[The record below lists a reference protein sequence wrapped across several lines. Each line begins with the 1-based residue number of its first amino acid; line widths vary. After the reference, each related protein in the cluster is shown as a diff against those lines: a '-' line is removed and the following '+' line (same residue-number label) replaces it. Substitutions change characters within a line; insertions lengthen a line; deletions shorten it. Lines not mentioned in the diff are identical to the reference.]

1 MDMRDSIR
9 PNGQRPSW
17 PPKANQQPGGG
28 PHEGQVRANSFFIF
42 FHLMNL
48 DKRNFTLTFCTSY
61 KHGFHL
67 AVTFFD

>member
-28 PHEGQVRANSFFIF
+28 PHEGQVRANSFFF
-42 FHLMNL
+42 F
-48 DKRNFTLTFCTSY
+48 FS
-61 KHGFHL
+61 
-67 AVTFFD
+67 FDESG

>member
-48 DKRNFTLTFCTSY
+48 DKSCLLYTSPSPR
-61 KHGFHL
+61 
-67 AVTFFD
+67 DS